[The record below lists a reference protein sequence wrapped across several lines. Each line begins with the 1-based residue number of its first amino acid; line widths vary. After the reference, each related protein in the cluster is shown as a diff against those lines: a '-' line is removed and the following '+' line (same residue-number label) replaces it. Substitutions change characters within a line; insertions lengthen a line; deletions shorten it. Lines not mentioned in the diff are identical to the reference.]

1 MKSVTN
7 SILRFGR
14 MVELADTPVL
24 GTGLARGEGSSPFRP
39 TIGQRMD
46 TMMDTKLYSLIQWV
60 KKGVLVV
67 QGFKMCVSLR
77 RYRHFFF
84 IAQVTNYYC
93 VTCVFLK
100 NQSLHLCDSLVSN
113 CIKTTVS
120 CTSAINKWRNVH

>member
-1 MKSVTN
+1 MM
-7 SILRFGR
+7 SITSKLSMFWASGGT
-14 MVELADTPVL
+14 VDAPVL

-67 QGFKMCVSLR
+67 KGFVRYVSLR

-93 VTCVFLK
+93 VACVFLK

>member
-1 MKSVTN
+1 MCTTTPSNCVWAYGET
-7 SILRFGR
+7 
-14 MVELADTPVL
+14 VDTPVL

-39 TIGQRMD
+39 TIGQKMD

-93 VTCVFLK
+93 VACVFLK